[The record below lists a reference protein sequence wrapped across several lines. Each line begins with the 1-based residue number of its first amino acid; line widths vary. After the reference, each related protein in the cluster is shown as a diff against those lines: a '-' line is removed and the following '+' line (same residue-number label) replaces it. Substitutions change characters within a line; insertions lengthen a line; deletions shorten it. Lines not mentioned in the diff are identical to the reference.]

1 MDLAAADGHIAAAFE
16 AAADTCAIF
25 STGSRDLAASDLYL
39 SVIGGASA
47 ADACTILSTGSLQ
60 TAVLIVVLN
69 GQLAAGVGLVMFQ
82 TGVTAAALQL
92 VVAIQL
98 DIGIAFAGHAHGGFV
113 PTAGVDVHILECDLD
128 LIVLLFGL
136 DGDGVLIRRAGDDGV
151 ALIFYEV
158 AIALLDFVRP
168 FGVARLHGD
177 VTILDVPCPCKGRGG
192 KGGEHCGSQDK
203 RCCPLRG
210 RTGQIDTPPPV

>member
-1 MDLAAADGHIAAAFE
+1 MFKTGVLAAAFQGVAAIQLNRGIAAAGH
-16 AAADTCAIF
+16 TH
-25 STGSRDLAASDLYL
+25 GS
-39 SVIGGASA
+39 
-47 ADACTILSTGSLQ
+47 
-60 TAVLIVVLN
+60 
-69 GQLAAGVGLVMFQ
+69 
-82 TGVTAAALQL
+82 
-92 VVAIQL
+92 
-98 DIGIAFAGHAHGGFV
+98 FA
-113 PTAGVDVHILECDLD
+113 PSAGVDVQILERDLD
-128 LIVLLFGL
+128 LIALLFGL

-210 RTGQIDTPPPV
+210 RTG